1 MRRNVKKT
9 EGKGRVKKK
18 LEKKMTKL
26 NERNRKKAERENKR
40 NFKIDGW
47 IVNKGK
53 SEKEER

>member
-26 NERNRKKAERENKR
+26 NERNRKKQKGKIRGIFKWMDRKERE
-40 NFKIDGW
+40 
-47 IVNKGK
+47 
-53 SEKEER
+53 E